1 MISERPLSPHLGVYR
16 FLLPMVLSITHRA
29 SGVFLAMGSL
39 LLVYWLMSAAAG
51 PASYAQAE
59 AVFGSL
65 VGRLAL
71 IAWTVALYYH
81 LCNGIRHLFWD
92 IGKGFAIADAYRSAY
107 LVLGATVVLTAMTW
121 FAILTGGVA

>member
-1 MISERPLSPHLGVYR
+1 
-16 FLLPMVLSITHRA
+16 MVLSITHRA

-39 LLVYWLMSAAAG
+39 LLVYWLMSTAAG